1 MAKLIPSI
9 IIGSAITGVSS
20 AQAYVNINI
29 ESNESVPAELKEALD
44 NTFEQKNTVETIGK
58 NLKPLAEVLKN
69 SVPEIN
75 RLNEL
80 NDGLLNLAYN
90 QDSTTYQRHISRE
103 GAACYQNCYTNCH
116 KACHGSR
123 GWR

>member
-29 ESNESVPAELKEALD
+29 ESNKSVPAELKEALD

-90 QDSTTYQRHISRE
+90 HDSSTSQRDLHSDR
-103 GAACYQNCYTNCH
+103 AACYSNCYSNCH
-116 KACHGSR
+116 NACHGSR